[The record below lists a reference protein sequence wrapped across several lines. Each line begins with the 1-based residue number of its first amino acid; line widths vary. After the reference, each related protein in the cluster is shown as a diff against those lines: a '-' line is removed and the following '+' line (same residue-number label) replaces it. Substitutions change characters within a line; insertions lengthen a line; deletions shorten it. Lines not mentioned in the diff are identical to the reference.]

1 MRTFGLVGKDI
12 DYSFSRNY
20 FSKKFS
26 NNNIDARY
34 INFDLE
40 SIDQFPEIFKTTEV
54 SGLNVT
60 IPYKEKVIPFLDHLD
75 PEAQKIGAVNTIKIS
90 KNGELTGYNTDHFGF
105 KKSLENHLESFHSSA
120 LILGTGGAS
129 KAVAYALDKLSV
141 PYQFISRNSSENTLS
156 YSELSIEV
164 IKRNKLVINT
174 TPLGTS
180 PETERYPAIPL
191 EGISSQHIIF
201 DLIYNPEET
210 RLMKLASERGAK
222 TLNGYRMLELQAE
235 KSWSI
240 WNS

>member
-1 MRTFGLVGKDI
+1 M
-12 DYSFSRNY
+12 
-20 FSKKFS
+20 
-26 NNNIDARY
+26 
-34 INFDLE
+34 
-40 SIDQFPEIFKTTEV
+40 
-54 SGLNVT
+54 
-60 IPYKEKVIPFLDHLD
+60 
-75 PEAQKIGAVNTIKIS
+75 
-90 KNGELTGYNTDHFGF
+90 
-105 KKSLENHLESFHSSA
+105 ESFHSSA

-156 YSELSIEV
+156 YSELSVEV
-164 IKRNKLVINT
+164 IKRNNLVINT

-180 PETERYPAIPL
+180 PETERYPDIPL